1 MLAAYRSNERAMIQD
16 DNYTDESTIDID
28 SNLFESDL
36 IAIDHILPSQ
46 LYLIPIRYRPIF
58 PGIVTPLIISQGRF
72 SEAIDRVLGSTRTVG
87 LVLLKDDDVEDIQMA
102 DLCTLGTA
110 AKILKKINLPDGGIN
125 VLINSIKRF
134 SVKNVISEK
143 PHIVTEVEYLDDD
156 MPKRNMEIKAL
167 TRAVLSQLKMLS
179 ENNPLFTEEMKLT
192 MVNVDEPG
200 KIADF
205 VTSILNL
212 EKNEYQE
219 VLETIN
225 VKKRLERVLRLL
237 QKEME
242 VLSLQRKIQNQINE
256 KVDRQQREFF
266 LREQLKAIRAE
277 LGVEDDE
284 RSREVR
290 ELKKKAAEAGL
301 KGEAKDKVEE
311 EIEKLSMMDVNSA
324 EYSVTRNYIEIV
336 LALPW
341 NTSTIDSL
349 DINRAE
355 KILNHD
361 HYALED
367 VKKRILE
374 FLAVRKLKPDARG
387 SIICLVGPP
396 GVGKTSLGR
405 SIARALNKKFFRMS
419 LGGMRD
425 EAEIKGHR
433 RTYIGAMP
441 GKIIQGIKIC
451 KSRNPVFMLDEIDK
465 LGQSFQGDPASALL
479 EVLDPEQNVE
489 FRDHYLDVPFDLSD
503 VFFITTANTLDMIPQ
518 VLVDRMEV
526 IRLSGY
532 ITEEKYEIAR
542 RYLMPKQ
549 IERHGLPKGAIKIDK
564 SGFLY
569 IINSWA
575 REAGVRNLERQIE
588 RICRKTAAVAARTGK
603 LPKNG
608 FDSRAIRE
616 QLGAEI
622 YIDDEIGGIDRPGV
636 ALGLAWTSYG
646 GATLMIESIGVGA
659 EKGGA
664 IKLTGQMGE
673 VMGESANIAYSY
685 VRHIFSGDEKAERFF
700 RSHIVHLHIP
710 AGATPKDGPSAGITM
725 ACSMYSLVTG
735 KQIRKNLAMTGE
747 LTLTGKVFP
756 VGGIKEKVIAA
767 RRARV
772 KEIIIPAQN
781 KKDLEEIPSYIK
793 KGLKFH
799 AVSSITDVIG
809 IAFTTQR
816 KGESG
821 DGGKKPDGRHRN
833 ERGARGLKKG

>member
-1 MLAAYRSNERAMIQD
+1 MIND
-16 DNYTDESTIDID
+16 ESYTDESAIDID

-36 IAIDHILPSQ
+36 IAIDHVLPSQ

-72 SEAIDRVLGSTRTVG
+72 SDAIDRVLGTTRTVG

-143 PHIVTEVEYLDDD
+143 PHIVVDVEYLDDD
-156 MPKRNMEIKAL
+156 MPKKNMEIKAL

-212 EKNEYQE
+212 EKNEYQD

-225 VKKRLERVLRLL
+225 VKRRLERVLRLL

-242 VLSLQRKIQNQINE
+242 VLSIQRKIQNQINE
-256 KVDRQQREFF
+256 KIDKQQREFF
-266 LREQLKAIRAE
+266 LREQLKAIRSE
-277 LGVEDDE
+277 LGAEDDE
-284 RSREVR
+284 RSREAR
-290 ELKKKAAEAGL
+290 EWKKKAEEAGL
-301 KGEAKDKVEE
+301 KGEAKEKIDEE
-311 EIEKLSMMDVNSA
+311 MEKLSMMDANSA

-336 LALPW
+336 LSLPW
-341 NTSTIDSL
+341 SKTTVDSL

-361 HYALED
+361 HYALDD

-396 GVGKTSLGR
+396 GVGKTSLGK

-489 FRDHYLDVPFDLSD
+489 FRDHYLDVPFDLSS
-503 VFFITTANTLDMIPQ
+503 VFFITTANTLDTIPQ
-518 VLVDRMEV
+518 VLVDRMET

-542 RYLMPKQ
+542 RYLVPKQ
-549 IERHGLPKGAIKIDK
+549 IERHGLPKGSIKINK

-569 IINSWA
+569 IINAWA

-588 RICRKTAAVAARTGK
+588 RICRKTASTTARTGK
-603 LPKNG
+603 VPRAELGSK
-608 FDSRAIRE
+608 AIRE
-616 QLGAEI
+616 YLGTEI
-622 YIDDEIGGIDRPGV
+622 YIDDEITGMDRPGI
-636 ALGLAWTSYG
+636 ALGLAWTAYG
-646 GATLMIESIGVGA
+646 GATLTIESIGVGA
-659 EKGGA
+659 QKGGL

-673 VMGESANIAYSY
+673 VMEESANIAFSY
-685 VRHIFSGDEKAERFF
+685 VQHLFAGNDGAEKFF
-700 RSHIVHLHIP
+700 RNNIVHLHIP

-725 ACSMYSLVTG
+725 ACSMYSLATG
-735 KQIRKNLAMTGE
+735 LTMRKNLAMTGE
-747 LTLTGKVFP
+747 LTLSGRVFP

-767 RRARV
+767 RRAKL
-772 KEIIIPAQN
+772 KEIIIPVQN
-781 KKDLEEIPSYIK
+781 KKDLEEIPEYVK

-799 AVSSITDVIG
+799 AVESITDVIG
-809 IAFTTQR
+809 IAFNKQK

-833 ERGARGLKKG
+833 KRGARGPQKG

>member
-1 MLAAYRSNERAMIQD
+1 
-16 DNYTDESTIDID
+16 
-28 SNLFESDL
+28 
-36 IAIDHILPSQ
+36 
-46 LYLIPIRYRPIF
+46 
-58 PGIVTPLIISQGRF
+58 
-72 SEAIDRVLGSTRTVG
+72 
-87 LVLLKDDDVEDIQMA
+87 
-102 DLCTLGTA
+102 
-110 AKILKKINLPDGGIN
+110 
-125 VLINSIKRF
+125 
-134 SVKNVISEK
+134 
-143 PHIVTEVEYLDDD
+143 
-156 MPKRNMEIKAL
+156 
-167 TRAVLSQLKMLS
+167 
-179 ENNPLFTEEMKLT
+179 
-192 MVNVDEPG
+192 
-200 KIADF
+200 
-205 VTSILNL
+205 
-212 EKNEYQE
+212 
-219 VLETIN
+219 
-225 VKKRLERVLRLL
+225 
-237 QKEME
+237 
-242 VLSLQRKIQNQINE
+242 
-256 KVDRQQREFF
+256 
-266 LREQLKAIRAE
+266 
-277 LGVEDDE
+277 
-284 RSREVR
+284 
-290 ELKKKAAEAGL
+290 
-301 KGEAKDKVEE
+301 
-311 EIEKLSMMDVNSA
+311 
-324 EYSVTRNYIEIV
+324 
-336 LALPW
+336 
-341 NTSTIDSL
+341 
-349 DINRAE
+349 
-355 KILNHD
+355 
-361 HYALED
+361 
-367 VKKRILE
+367 
-374 FLAVRKLKPDARG
+374 VRKLKPDARG

-441 GKIIQGIKIC
+441 GKIVQGIKIC

-503 VFFITTANTLDMIPQ
+503 VFFITTANTLDTIPQ

-608 FDSRAIRE
+608 FDSRTIRE

-664 IKLTGQMGE
+664 IKLTGQMGD

-685 VRHIFSGDEKAERFF
+685 VQHIFTGDEKAERYF

-735 KQIRKNLAMTGE
+735 KPIRKNLAMTGE

-772 KEIIIPAQN
+772 KEIILPAQN
-781 KKDLEEIPSYIK
+781 KKDLEEIPPYIK

-799 AVSSITDVIG
+799 PVASITDVIG
-809 IAFTTQR
+809 IAFTKQR

-833 ERGARGLKKG
+833 KRSARGLKKG